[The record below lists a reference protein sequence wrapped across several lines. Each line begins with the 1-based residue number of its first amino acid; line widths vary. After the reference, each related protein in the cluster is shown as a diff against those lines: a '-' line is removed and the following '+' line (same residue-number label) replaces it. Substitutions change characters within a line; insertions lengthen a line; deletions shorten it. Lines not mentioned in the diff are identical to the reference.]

1 MQGPAA
7 RRTTVQAHA
16 GTGLAPQ
23 KIMASFLNLGPYVN
37 VRIELTAVTPSGP
50 YRLEVDHPTRTL
62 VEYFET
68 PLAALVRHAEIE
80 SAFSGQ
86 PSTLANA
93 VTATV

>member
-1 MQGPAA
+1 MQAPAA
-7 RRTTVQAHA
+7 GRTTVQAHA
-16 GTGLAPQ
+16 GTGLAAPRS
-23 KIMASFLNLGPYVN
+23 MVSFLNLGPYVN

-50 YRLEVDHPTRTL
+50 YRLEVDHPSKTL

>member
-1 MQGPAA
+1 LLFPGPM
-7 RRTTVQAHA
+7 V
-16 GTGLAPQ
+16 
-23 KIMASFLNLGPYVN
+23 SFFNLGPYVN

-50 YRLEVDHPTRTL
+50 YRLEVDHPSKTL

-86 PSTLANA
+86 PSTLAPPA
-93 VTATV
+93 AATV